1 MLEKVQQNN
10 ITDIFKLRHSK
21 TGIDFD
27 TPLLFETSDKT
38 NTKVGVDLE
47 SFDNFE
53 INTGFEARSEVNLP
67 SHSEPEVIRH
77 FTRLSQKNFS
87 IDTGFYPLGSCT
99 MKHNPRIN
107 EKVARFEGF
116 SQIHPLQPT
125 STTQGALEL
134 MHELQNWLKELSG
147 LSAVSLL
154 PAAGAH
160 GEYTGMRV
168 IKQAHIV
175 REGSPRK
182 YVLIPDSAHG
192 TNPSTTASIG
202 YQIITIKTGPDGSC
216 ILKDIED
223 AVAKYGKEIAG
234 IMITNPNT
242 CGKFEKDI
250 IEISKLIH
258 SVGAYFYCDG
268 ANFNAIVGNIKP
280 ADFGVDVMHFN
291 LHKTF
296 STPHGGGGPGCGPIA
311 VSEELAEFLPTPLI
325 TKKDGKFDFER
336 ESKNSIGQIKGFYGQ
351 FTLMVRAYCYMTSLG
366 TDGLKQV
373 GQDAVLSA
381 NYILNKLKD
390 HYHIPY
396 PGRCMHECLITDKKQ
411 KEHGVTTLDIAKTL
425 IDFGFHPMTMYFP
438 LVVPG
443 TMLIEPTETETK
455 ATIDHFI
462 EAMIEIAEDVEND
475 NTKDILNAPLM
486 TKFDRL
492 DETGAARNPILTYN
506 DLLAD
511 NK

>member
-1 MLEKVQQNN
+1 MNN
-10 ITDIFKLRHSK
+10 IIKIKHNK
-21 TGIDFD
+21 TGLDFD
-27 TPLLFETSDKT
+27 TPLLFETSDENHSKI
-38 NTKVGVDLE
+38 GVDLE
-47 SFDNFE
+47 SFPDFT
-53 INTGFEARSEVNLP
+53 IKTGQDARETVDLP

-99 MKHNPRIN
+99 MKHNPRLN
-107 EKVARFEGF
+107 EKVARFDGF

-125 STTQGALEL
+125 KTTQGALEL
-134 MHELQNWLKELSG
+134 MVELQNWLKELSG
-147 LSAVSLL
+147 LAAASLL

-168 IKQAHIV
+168 IKQAHITK
-175 REGSPRK
+175 EGSPRK

-192 TNPSTTASIG
+192 TNPSTTAAIG
-202 YQIITIKTGPDGSC
+202 YNIITIKTGPDGSC
-216 ILKDIED
+216 VLSDIED
-223 AVAKYGKEIAG
+223 AVAKHGKDIAG

-242 CGKFEKDI
+242 CGKFEKNI
-250 IEISKLIH
+250 LEISELIH

-311 VSEELAEFLPTPLI
+311 VCKDLVDYLPTPLI
-325 TKKDGKFDFER
+325 ENKDGQLDFNFDSEH
-336 ESKNSIGQIKGFYGQ
+336 SIGQIKGFYGQ
-351 FTLMVRAYCYMTSLG
+351 FTLMVRAFSYMSSLG
-366 TDGLKQV
+366 KDGLKQV

-390 HYHIPY
+390 YYHIPY
-396 PGRCMHECLITDKKQ
+396 PGRCMHECLITDKLQ
-411 KEHGVTTLDIAKTL
+411 KANGVSTLDIAKTL
-425 IDFGFHPMTMYFP
+425 IDFGFHPMTVYFP

-455 ATIDHFI
+455 ATIDHFV
-462 EAMIEIAEDVEND
+462 EALIDIAVDTKNN
-475 NTKDILNAPLM
+475 NTNDILNAPIA
-486 TKFDRL
+486 TKYDRL
-492 DETGAARNPILTYN
+492 DETGAARNPILTYKDIIAN
-506 DLLAD
+506 
-511 NK
+511 N